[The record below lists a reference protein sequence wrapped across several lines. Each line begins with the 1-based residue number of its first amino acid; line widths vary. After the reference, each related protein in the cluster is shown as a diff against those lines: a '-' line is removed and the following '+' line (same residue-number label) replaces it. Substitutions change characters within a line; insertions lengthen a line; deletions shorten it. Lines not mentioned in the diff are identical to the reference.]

1 MLSNVAPSAD
11 DANAAAVANNF
22 ELPGERKTERDNNS
36 DQAAAIMASAE
47 FHNNDKIPEN
57 ACAIV
62 NTLQQDSAASIGA
75 LLASEHAEELQYLQQ
90 MEELY
95 LTRKRV
101 ADLK

>member
-75 LLASEHAEELQYLQQ
+75 LLASEHAE
-90 MEELY
+90 
-95 LTRKRV
+95 
-101 ADLK
+101 